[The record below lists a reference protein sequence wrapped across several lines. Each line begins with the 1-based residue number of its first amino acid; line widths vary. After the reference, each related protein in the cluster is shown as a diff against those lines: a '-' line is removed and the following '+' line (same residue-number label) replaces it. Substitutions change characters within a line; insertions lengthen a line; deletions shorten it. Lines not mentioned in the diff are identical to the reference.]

1 MNSINYFKKSDF
13 KLFGKLIFTKEE
25 SYVEKEFEDEEL
37 KVYITPDYFNNEF
50 DIEKKKKDN

>member
-25 SYVEKEFEDEEL
+25 SYAEKDFEDEEL

-50 DIEKKKKDN
+50 DIEKKKKE